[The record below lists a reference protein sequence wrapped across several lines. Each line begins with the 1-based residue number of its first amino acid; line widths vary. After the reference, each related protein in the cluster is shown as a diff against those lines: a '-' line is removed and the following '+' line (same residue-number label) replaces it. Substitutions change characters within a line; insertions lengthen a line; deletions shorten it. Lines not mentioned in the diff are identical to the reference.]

1 MVILLLQVNEV
12 RIELSK
18 TQQRNLLLCKH
29 LRLLHNSQMF
39 AAPFFFAEIFQ
50 TVIDRSM
57 ILSLQRRLRLS
68 VCYIKL
74 LFDWDCIFRICNLP
88 LVSNIK
94 LGLCFLLLAII
105 SQNSGGRSLHFPP
118 NNVATFSFLVVKYLI
133 RSAGCFVIG
142 AAIETRS

>member
-29 LRLLHNSQMF
+29 LRLLHNIQMF
-39 AAPFFFAEIFQ
+39 AAPVFFAEIFQ

-74 LFDWDCIFRICNLP
+74 LFD
-88 LVSNIK
+88 
-94 LGLCFLLLAII
+94 
-105 SQNSGGRSLHFPP
+105 
-118 NNVATFSFLVVKYLI
+118 
-133 RSAGCFVIG
+133 
-142 AAIETRS
+142 